1 MGVVTKGQNA
11 SWCKRKMQRTGS
23 DGCVGQGEMDTED
36 KGRWRHMTPEA
47 SS

>member
-1 MGVVTKGQNA
+1 MDVVRNDKMLAGVREK
-11 SWCKRKMQRTGS
+11 CI
-23 DGCVGQGEMDTED
+23 GQGEMDTED